1 MLLCVSYTSIT
12 AIYLVSTLL
21 KAATWSLYPP
31 FFCRIDSSL
40 GVQSRAEH
48 SSAGKVH
55 WSVELEYVDPLYSV
69 HLR

>member
-1 MLLCVSYTSIT
+1 MTT
-12 AIYLVSTLL
+12 IYLVSTLL

-40 GVQSRAEH
+40 SVKSRAEH
-48 SSAGKVH
+48 SSTGKVQ

-69 HLR
+69 NLK